1 LFQRA
6 RNLLPEGSDER
17 AAIGPDLTL
26 ALQEVGENDEAMAVA
41 DEAAR
46 ASEPIVRA
54 RGAIARADLGYF
66 LDDEAQ
72 RDIRIGAE
80 DARMLLEEA
89 GDDLGLAQYWRVQG
103 FGMWARLQ
111 ADAAREAWERGLMRA
126 RAADARRL
134 EVELEGMILSALVLG
149 PTPVE
154 RALPYAENVLRQS
167 PPGSLVEAS
176 AQRAVGKLRSCQ
188 GLFDEGR
195 ELHARGRQTYREAGL
210 QVTAAGWTM
219 SESEIE
225 WRANDLEAQERI
237 LRGGVEVLDA
247 LGDHFF
253 FSTVALRLVDC
264 LLLTRTPDDE
274 EITRIVAAARERT
287 LAGDLVNF
295 VYLDGIEARR
305 LVRAGSAREG
315 VALARKAVE
324 TADTTDNF
332 EVRSYSWYALAET
345 CLLAGEPDEAARA
358 ASRSIE
364 IRIAKGD
371 VAGTAALERRY
382 ADLGL
387 KPA

>member
-26 ALQEVGENDEAMAVA
+26 ALQEVGETEEAMAVA

-54 RGAIARADLGYF
+54 RGAIAKADLGYF

-72 RDIRIGAE
+72 RDIRVGAE
-80 DARMLLEEA
+80 DARVLLEEA

-111 ADAAREAWERGLMRA
+111 ADAAREAWERGLTRA
-126 RAADARRL
+126 QAADARRL

-154 RALPYAENVLRQS
+154 TALPYAQNVLRQS
-167 PPGSLVEAS
+167 PPGSLAEAS
-176 AQRAVGKLRSCQ
+176 AQRAVGSLRSCQ
-188 GLFDEGR
+188 GFFDEGR

-210 QVTAAGWTM
+210 KVTAAGWTL

-225 WRANDLEAQERI
+225 WRANDLEAQERT

-274 EITRIVAAARERT
+274 EVTRIVAAARERT

-295 VYLDGIEARR
+295 VYLEGIEARR
-305 LVRAGSAREG
+305 LVHAGSRSEG
-315 VALARKAVE
+315 VDLGRNAAERSDA
-324 TADTTDNF
+324 TDNF
-332 EVRSYSWYALAET
+332 TVRSHAWYAFAET
-345 CLLAGEPDEAARA
+345 LVLAGEPEEAARA
-358 ASRSIE
+358 ASTSIE
-364 IRIAKGD
+364 IRLAKGD
-371 VAGTAALERRY
+371 VAAAAALERRY
-382 ADLGL
+382 AELGVQ
-387 KPA
+387 PA